1 MKANSNGSARI
12 FLADDHQAIL
22 DRATE
27 LLNGQFEVVGQAR
40 NGKDALEGIESAR
53 PDVVVVD
60 IGMPVMNGLQ
70 VIQKLHEQRSPIKV
84 IFLTVQEDPEYIAA
98 AFQYGARGYVTK
110 PRMSS
115 DLVAAIEE
123 VLAGGTFLSP
133 TLSLSSDGIG
143 SKIRA

>member
-1 MKANSNGSARI
+1 MTPIPNGRARI

-27 LLNGQFEVVGQAR
+27 LLHGRFELVGTAH
-40 NGKDALEGIESAR
+40 NGKDALEGIESVR
-53 PDVVVVD
+53 PDVLIVD

-70 VIQKLHEQRSPIKV
+70 VIQRLYEQRSPIKV
-84 IFLTVQEDPEYIAA
+84 IFLTVQEDPEYVAA
-98 AFQYGARGYVTK
+98 AFEYGAGAYVTK

-133 TLSLSSDGIG
+133 PLSLSGNGLG